1 MQMIAEIAPLR
12 EQILQWRR
20 ERQRIA
26 FIPTMGNLHDGHLAL
41 VRKARENADAV
52 VVSIFVNPLQFEKA
66 DDVVAYP
73 RTLEQD
79 QSLLNA
85 EGVDIIFTPTVE
97 VMYPNGLEQNTFVD
111 VSGLSGIVE
120 GTTRPGHFKGITTVL
135 SKLFNIIQP
144 DVACFSEKN
153 YQQLTIINKMVS
165 DLCLPIDIISV
176 PTVREM
182 DGLAM
187 GRCNSLLTVDER
199 QRAPVLSKTLRWLS
213 SQMRAGRNDF
223 SELVIDGKDQLRAAG
238 LEADE
243 IFIRDAYTLQ
253 PIIEQTTKAVI
264 LATAFL
270 GQVRLIDN
278 LTVEFSPQ
286 PTDEADA

>member
-66 DDVVAYP
+66 DDVMAYP

>member
-286 PTDEADA
+286 QTDEADA